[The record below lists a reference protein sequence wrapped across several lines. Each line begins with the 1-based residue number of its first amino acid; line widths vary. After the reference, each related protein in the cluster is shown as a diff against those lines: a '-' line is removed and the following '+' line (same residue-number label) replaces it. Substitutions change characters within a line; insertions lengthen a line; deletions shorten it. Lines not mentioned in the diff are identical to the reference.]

1 MRTFNSKTCSVL
13 PNSVVGMS
21 DLGYGKCYTDGY
33 LIYGQWILSN
43 VTSPQPTSPPS
54 SQEDGGL
61 LDGYLNIGRYT
72 SGSCSTLKNITSMK
86 LGECYNNRRA
96 TATSSVITITD
107 GCLKETQRTT
117 VSYKAGVCNPAYN
130 STYSITPKITS
141 DLTVPRV
148 TSRSVYYN
156 QYRDECFH

>member
-1 MRTFNSKTCSVL
+1 
-13 PNSVVGMS
+13 VVKIS
-21 DLGYGKCYTDGY
+21 DLFYGKCASDDYVT
-33 LIYGQWILSN
+33 YGKWILSN

-61 LDGYLNIGRYT
+61 LDGYVNIGKYT
-72 SGSCSTLKNITSMK
+72 NGSCSTVSDIKSTK
-86 LGECYNNRRA
+86 LGECDYDQRT

-107 GCLKETQRTT
+107 GCLKGTQRTT
-117 VSYKAGVCNPAYN
+117 VSYKAGVCNPVYN
-130 STYSITPKITS
+130 CTYSITPKITS

-156 QYRDECFH
+156 QYRDEYFH